1 MKKLLCAALFLPLAA
16 TAAWSQENIFSADTG
31 SNGVS
36 VADAQ
41 TLTPLPQSGTTA
53 GTEGPNLIG
62 TGAGS
67 APRDIFYDT
76 ARKLVYV
83 VNGGDTSISTI
94 DPMTFTVTQ
103 KYTPKNVGGNFSESA
118 RSADGRYL
126 YVAGGNT
133 SPSVM
138 LGIYQFDLNDL
149 SDTGTTFIPCF
160 PSGGVT
166 TGYQMIDLD
175 LVPGK
180 IFITYQVTVSGIGL
194 FISHHIGE
202 FDLAQNKFTD
212 LLAVSTTS
220 TTQPHIFT
228 RMTKAPDNSFL
239 LVAATSSS
247 GGGTVWELP
256 RINPSTSPSTVDI
269 VTVTSGSANCVV
281 DDVLFTSN
289 GPSPFTACILAR
301 NDSNYAPRFFSIDAT
316 GAASAAASGAFVPNQ
331 FGGEM
336 TPDFAHNRIFVSW
349 NGNTSTPNGIQIYS
363 PPTSLG
369 TFVANAPDMGG
380 PGPQKVCIAPAPP
393 PLKVDF
399 ATEPAADTS
408 GNFQVEMHGS
418 GFIPGSSRGRIIIGL
433 GGPIYATSTT
443 VLNGGTLVATFTKQ
457 ATVIMN
463 MGVVNNDG
471 QVSMLSTFFE
481 GMNPPQSKPF
491 TVNLPPLTS
500 GYSMLSFPQY
510 ANVGDLRAG
519 LASQLGPYNPILF
532 RLFLWQ
538 GGRYFEVNDPKLS
551 PSTSLMGTGFFAL
564 SRLGD
569 QLTLSAPD
577 VNLNT
582 PAQLRI
588 VVLEPGWNMVS
599 QPWLTGSP
607 TNSMPF
613 NSLQISQTSDLAV
626 LQPPGTSPALLNAAY
641 ELVNGKYVTSP
652 LLTAGKAYWM
662 LNLNSTPIYLQ
673 FNGGFVTLKGTGPA
687 ARSSSSVPSS
697 ANPPAPPGQLGES
710 SSHGG
715 CGLLG
720 PELLLLGLFLRGR
733 GRRKLAA

>member
-1 MKKLLCAALFLPLAA
+1 MKKLLWATLTTALAA
-16 TAAWSQENIFSADTG
+16 ASAWSQENIFSTDT
-31 SNGVS
+31 SNNSVS
-36 VADAQ
+36 VSNAQ
-41 TLTPLPQSGTTA
+41 TLTPLPPSGTTA
-53 GTEGPNLIG
+53 GTEGPNTIG

-67 APRDIFYDT
+67 APRDLFYDAT
-76 ARKLVYV
+76 RKLVYV
-83 VNGGDTSISTI
+83 INSGDLSISTI
-94 DPMTFTVTQ
+94 DPMTFVVTK
-103 KYTPKNVGGNFSESA
+103 KYTPPNAGGNFSESA
-118 RSADGRYL
+118 RSADGRFL

-133 SPSVM
+133 SPSLM
-138 LGIYQFDLNDL
+138 LGIYRFDLDDL

-160 PSGGVT
+160 PSAGAT

-175 LVPGK
+175 VVPGK
-180 IFITYQVTVSGIGL
+180 IFFTYQVTVSGIGL

-202 FDLAQNKFTD
+202 FDLVQNTFTD
-212 LLAVSTTS
+212 IYAVSTTS
-220 TTQPHIFT
+220 TTQPHILT
-228 RMTKAPDNSFL
+228 RMAKAPDNSFL
-239 LVAATSSS
+239 LVAATASS
-247 GGGTVWELP
+247 GGGTVWEMP
-256 RINPSTSPSTVDI
+256 RINPSTSPSTVD
-269 VTVTSGSANCVV
+269 VVSVASGSANAVV

-289 GPSPFTACILAR
+289 GPSPFTVCILAR
-301 NDSNYAPRFFSIDAT
+301 NDSNYAPRFFTVDAT
-316 GAASAAASGAFVPNQ
+316 GTASAATSGAFVPNQ

-363 PPTSLG
+363 PPTALG

-380 PGPQKVCIAPAPP
+380 PAPQKVCVAPAPP

-399 ATEPAADTS
+399 ATEPAADTANS
-408 GNFQVEMHGS
+408 FQVEMHGS
-418 GFIPGSSRGRIIIGL
+418 GFIPGSSRGRITIGA
-433 GGPIYATSTT
+433 GAPIYATTTT
-443 VLNGGTLVATFTKQ
+443 VLSSGALLATFPKQ

-463 MGVVNNDG
+463 IGVVNNDG

-481 GMNPPQSKPF
+481 GMNPPVSAPF
-491 TVNLPPLTS
+491 TVDLPPLTS
-500 GYSMLSFPQY
+500 GYSLLSFPQY

-519 LASQLGPYNPILF
+519 IASQLGPYNPILF

-538 GGRYFEVNDPKLS
+538 GSRYFELNDPRL
-551 PSTSLMGTGFFAL
+551 PASTSIMGTGFFAL

-582 PAQLRI
+582 PAQLRV
-588 VVLEPGWNMVS
+588 VVLEPGWNIVS

-613 NSLQISQTSDLAV
+613 GSLQISQTSDLAI

-641 ELVNGKYVTSP
+641 ELVNGQYVTSP

-662 LNLNSTPIYLQ
+662 LNLNATPIYLQ
-673 FNGGFVTLKGTGPA
+673 FNNAFVTLKATRAPIP
-687 ARSSSSVPSS
+687 SSVS
-697 ANPPAPPGQLGES
+697 ATPPAPPGQLGDS
-710 SSHGG
+710 GGGGGG

-720 PELLLLGLFLRGR
+720 PELLLVALFLRGR